1 MNYATYGTPEFYKE
15 GFADYFA
22 DVDAENPETTK
33 NLIKGLFLAIDEWF
47 EYHDAQAR
55 EFAAIRKRVREAL
68 AM

>member
-1 MNYATYGTPEFYKE
+1 MNYANYGTPEFYKE

-33 NLIKGLFLAIDEWF
+33 NLIQGLFMAIDEWF

-55 EFAAIRKRVREAL
+55 EFADIRKRVRQAL